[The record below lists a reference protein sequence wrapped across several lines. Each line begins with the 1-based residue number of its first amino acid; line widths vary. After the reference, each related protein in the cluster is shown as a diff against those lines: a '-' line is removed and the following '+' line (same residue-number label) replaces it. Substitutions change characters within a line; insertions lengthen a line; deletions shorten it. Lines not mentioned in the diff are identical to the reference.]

1 VDPQGPLQTHFEHR
15 VTTEPASTDLTN
27 SGGDSAQPSLRFS
40 RETGLAA
47 SVADLIEPA
56 LVDMGFRLV
65 RIAISGREGKTVQ
78 IMAERPDGSIAIE
91 DCEQISHQVS
101 ALLDVN
107 DLVTGAY
114 RLEISS
120 PGIDRPL
127 VRLSDFED
135 WAGYEAKIEL
145 SEPVSGRK
153 RFRGKLEGFDGT
165 EVRIECDLDQ
175 IGLTTL
181 GFPVALISDARLVLT
196 DDLIR
201 EALRRSKNA
210 NKTGFGDGLGDGA
223 EPTDDIEIKPHPK
236 SNSKTAKSKT
246 KGRKS

>member
-1 VDPQGPLQTHFEHR
+1 MTI
-15 VTTEPASTDLTN
+15 EPAN
-27 SGGDSAQPSLRFS
+27 SAQPGADIAPADQRFS

-47 SVADLIEPA
+47 SLAELIEPSLA
-56 LVDMGFRLV
+56 DMGFRLV
-65 RIAISGREGKTVQ
+65 RVTISGREGKTVQ

-107 DLVTGAY
+107 DLIPDAY

-145 SEPVSGRK
+145 SEPVGGRK
-153 RFRGKLEGFDGT
+153 RFRGKLEGFEGN

-175 IGLTTL
+175 IGVTTL
-181 GFPVALISDARLVLT
+181 GFPFTLISEAHLVLT
-196 DDLIR
+196 DDLVR

-210 NKTGFGDGLGDGA
+210 TKAGLGDGA
-223 EPTDDIEIKPHPK
+223 EPTDDIQIKTK
-236 SNSKTAKSKT
+236 A

>member
-1 VDPQGPLQTHFEHR
+1 MSNDLHNP
-15 VTTEPASTDLTN
+15 DLTN
-27 SGGDSAQPSLRFS
+27 AGADSATPSVRFS

-47 SVADLIEPA
+47 SVADLIEPS

-107 DLVTGAY
+107 ELIAGAY

-153 RFRGKLEGFDGT
+153 RFRGKLEGYDGT

-210 NKTGFGDGLGDGA
+210 NKEGFGLGDGA
-223 EPTDDIEIKPHPK
+223 EPTDDIEIQSAPKKNPK
-236 SNSKTAKSKT
+236 SQTPKSKP
-246 KGRKS
+246 KGLKS